1 MKTDAATAEA
11 VGQRTKFIHYHQH
24 QEKPMSLTK
33 SLNSLFALF
42 LALSIVG
49 CASNGEPAPSQTGM
63 QTILYG
69 AVERIVPT
77 TISDEKH
84 PGVGA
89 IVGAVG
95 GGLLGSLIGG
105 GTGRD
110 VAIAVGAIG
119 GGLAGH
125 QVQKKYDTEPGSIV
139 TVRLDSGVLVEVTQP
154 VDPDLKVGDK
164 VMIQGQGENARVTR
178 T

>member
-1 MKTDAATAEA
+1 
-11 VGQRTKFIHYHQH
+11 
-24 QEKPMSLTK
+24 MSIIK
-33 SLNSLFALF
+33 SLNSLFVLF
-42 LALSIVG
+42 LALSFAG
-49 CASNGEPAPSQTGM
+49 CASNGAPAPSQTGM

-69 AVERIVPT
+69 VVERIEPT
-77 TISDEKH
+77 TISDQKH

-125 QVQKKYDTEPGSIV
+125 EVQKKYDTQPGSIV

-164 VMIQGQGENARVTR
+164 VMVQGQGENARVTR
-178 T
+178 S

>member
-1 MKTDAATAEA
+1 MDAATAESID
-11 VGQRTKFIHYHQH
+11 QRIKPIHFHQH
-24 QEKPMSLTK
+24 QEKSMSISK

-42 LALSIVG
+42 VVLTIAG
-49 CASNGEPAPSQTGM
+49 CASNSAPAPSQTGM

-69 AVERIVPT
+69 VVEQIVPT
-77 TISDEKH
+77 TISDDKH

-95 GGLLGSLIGG
+95 GGLLGSLVGG

-125 QVQKKYDTEPGSIV
+125 QVAKKYDTQPGSIV

-154 VDPDLKVGDK
+154 VNPDLKVGDK
-164 VMIQGQGENARVTR
+164 VMIQGQGEDARVTR
-178 T
+178 P

>member
-1 MKTDAATAEA
+1 
-11 VGQRTKFIHYHQH
+11 
-24 QEKPMSLTK
+24 MSIIK
-33 SLNSLFALF
+33 SLNGLFVLF
-42 LALSIVG
+42 LALTFAG
-49 CASNGEPAPSQTGM
+49 CASNSGPAPTQTGM

-69 AVERIVPT
+69 VVEKIVPT
-77 TISDEKH
+77 TISDEKR

-89 IVGAVG
+89 VLGGVT
-95 GGLLGSLIGG
+95 GGLLGSLVGG

-119 GGLAGH
+119 GAIGGH
-125 QVQKKYDTEPGSIV
+125 ELQKKYDTQPGSEI
-139 TVRLDSGVLVEVTQP
+139 TVRLDSGVLVVVTQP
-154 VDPDLKVGDK
+154 VDPDMKVGDK

>member
-1 MKTDAATAEA
+1 
-11 VGQRTKFIHYHQH
+11 
-24 QEKPMSLTK
+24 MSLSK

-42 LALSIVG
+42 LALTIVG

-125 QVQKKYDTEPGSIV
+125 QVQKKYDTQPGSIV
-139 TVRLDSGVLVEVTQP
+139 TVRLDSGVLVEVSIP
-154 VDPDLKVGDK
+154 
-164 VMIQGQGENARVTR
+164 I
-178 T
+178 

>member
-1 MKTDAATAEA
+1 
-11 VGQRTKFIHYHQH
+11 VQQLLRQPVNRTKSIYRHYL
-24 QEKPMSLTK
+24 EKPMSLSK

-42 LALSIVG
+42 LALIIAG

-69 AVERIVPT
+69 VVEKIEPT
-77 TISDEKH
+77 TISDQKH

-89 IVGAVG
+89 VLGGVG
-95 GGLLGSLIGG
+95 GGLLGSLVGG

-110 VAIAVGAIG
+110 VAIALGAIG
-119 GGLAGH
+119 GAVAGH
-125 QVQKKYDTEPGSIV
+125 EVQKKYDTQPGSEI
-139 TVRLDSGVLVEVTQP
+139 TVRLDSGVLVVVTQP

-164 VMIQGQGENARVTR
+164 VMVQGQGEAARVIR

>member
-1 MKTDAATAEA
+1 
-11 VGQRTKFIHYHQH
+11 
-24 QEKPMSLTK
+24 MSIAK

-42 LALSIVG
+42 FALTVAG
-49 CASNGEPAPSQTGM
+49 CASSGAPAPSQTGM

-69 AVERIVPT
+69 VVERIEPT
-77 TISDEKH
+77 TISDDKH

-119 GGLAGH
+119 GAVAGH
-125 QVQKKYDTEPGSIV
+125 QVAKKYDTEPGSIV

-154 VDPDLKVGDK
+154 VSANLNVGDK
-164 VMIQGQGENARVTR
+164 VMIQGQGEDARVTR
-178 T
+178 I

>member
-1 MKTDAATAEA
+1 
-11 VGQRTKFIHYHQH
+11 
-24 QEKPMSLTK
+24 MSTIK
-33 SLNSLFALF
+33 SLNSLFILF
-42 LALSIVG
+42 LVLAFAG
-49 CASNGEPAPSQTGM
+49 CASSGGAPAPTQTGM

-69 AVERIVPT
+69 VVEKIEPT
-77 TISDEKH
+77 TISDQKH

-119 GGLAGH
+119 GAVAGH
-125 QVQKKYDTEPGSIV
+125 EVQKKYDTQPGSTI

-154 VDPDLKVGDK
+154 VNPDLMVGDK
-164 VMIQGQGENARVTR
+164 VMVQGQGEDARVTR